1 MTSRPIKDV
10 DGLVRE
16 GLVAPKDAAAL
27 TTVAERFQIGVSG
40 HLVGRLRREGLRRQF
55 VPDPRELVIAP
66 EELEDPIGDAAYSPT
81 PGIVHRYP
89 DRALLMP
96 TTLCAVYCRFC
107 FRREVVGDP
116 AHTLD
121 DAALARALAYLAAR
135 REIWEVILTG
145 GDPLVLSP
153 RRLGRIVAALAEI
166 DHVQTLRIHS
176 RVPVTNPERITPALL
191 TALRGRLPV
200 TVVIHTNHVDEL
212 SVEARAACARLV
224 DAGVPLR
231 SQTVLLR
238 GVNDSVAALEA
249 LMRGLV
255 ASRVMPYYLHLL
267 DRARGTSHFRVP
279 IEVAQRLVREL
290 RGRVSG
296 LCQPTLV
303 LDIPGGHG
311 KVPVGPAY
319 LEGRTGRYTVT
330 DVRGQTHAY
339 VESGA
344 GAVESAVDAALP
356 STGSRRGG

>member
-153 RRLGRIVAALAEI
+153 ARLGPLLRALDDI
-166 DHVQTLRIHS
+166 PHVRVLRVHS
-176 RVPVTNPERITPALL
+176 RVPLVAPERVNEALL
-191 TALRGRLPV
+191 EALRTRAALYV
-200 TVVIHTNHVDEL
+200 ALHANH
-212 SVEARAACARLV
+212 AREFTPEGSAACARLV
-224 DAGVPLR
+224 DAGVPML

-238 GVNDSVAALEA
+238 GVNDSVEA
-249 LMRGLV
+249 LSGLMRAFV
-255 ASRVMPYYLHLL
+255 ERRVRPYYLHLL
-267 DRARGTSHFRVP
+267 DTAEGTAHFRVP
-279 IEVAQRLVREL
+279 LEEAQALLRAL
-290 RGRVSG
+290 RGSVSG
-296 LCQPTLV
+296 LAQPTLV
-303 LDIPGGHG
+303 LDIPDGFG
-311 KVPVGPAY
+311 KVPIGPTHVFREADGY
-319 LEGRTGRYTVT
+319 EVIDPWGERHRY
-330 DVRGQTHAY
+330 
-339 VESGA
+339 EEPPA
-344 GAVESAVDAALP
+344 G
-356 STGSRRGG
+356 